1 MRNLLENKIWNKLVD
16 LSFYCRCC
24 TAIHRVCL
32 PTNRQMIQKKI
43 SSLIN
48 SNSFVH
54 VAVFV
59 SAGRQWQQTMQSTCF
74 LCVSMLLIIQFF
86 YSYIICTT
94 RKLKGRI
101 WMHNGQ
107 FEALWMALMSEYM
120 YSRVSIIIAT
130 LTLVHSSTPRR
141 SPPKWLMPIAFYAL
155 CKQQLD
161 GCCEISANLKIH
173 NSAMSCW
180 LAFII
185 GRTNGIDN
193 AKKERERR
201 AREEDNPHENR
212 LSWACSDHDVNTP
225 TTIVLQVF

>member
-1 MRNLLENKIWNKLVD
+1 MF
-16 LSFYCRCC
+16 S
-24 TAIHRVCL
+24 
-32 PTNRQMIQKKI
+32 
-43 SSLIN
+43 
-48 SNSFVH
+48 
-54 VAVFV
+54 

-130 LTLVHSSTPRR
+130 LTLVHSSTPRH
-141 SPPKWLMPIAFYAL
+141 SPPKWLVPIAFNAL

-173 NSAMSCW
+173 NTQCHVGW
-180 LAFII
+180 LSSLAE
-185 GRTNGIDN
+185 RMASTTRRR
-193 AKKERERR
+193 RERG
-201 AREEDNPHENR
+201 AREKKTIHMKIDFHEH
-212 LSWACSDHDVNTP
+212 AVIMT
-225 TTIVLQVF
+225 